1 MRPAAATLAALALTG
16 CGAERTPVSDP
27 RVPAQ
32 VFRRDTADFARAGLR
47 FQLPAGWQVREGP
60 APLVAA
66 ASSGPVTVAV
76 WRYPRREPL
85 PQDDLA
91 LSEAR
96 RDLLAAAR
104 ARDPTLEVT
113 ASRTTTV
120 DGRPAVEVRGT
131 GEVDGQRRELRSTHV
146 YAFGAEVVVDGYAPR
161 RDLPLLEREVLGPL
175 LASLRVR
182 EP

>member
-1 MRPAAATLAALALTG
+1 MRRAAPLLAAAALAG
-16 CGAERTPVSDP
+16 CGAERTPVADP
-27 RVPAQ
+27 GRPAE
-32 VFRRDTADFARAGLR
+32 VFRRDTADFARLGLR
-47 FQLPAGWQVREGP
+47 FQLPVGWQVQQGP

-66 ASSGPVTVAV
+66 VSSGPVTVAV
-76 WRYPRREPL
+76 WRYPRAEPL
-85 PQDDLA
+85 PEGDLA

-96 RDLLAAAR
+96 RALLAAAR

-113 ASRTTTV
+113 ASQATTV
-120 DGRPAVEVRGT
+120 AGRPAVQVQGT
-131 GEVDGQRRELRSTHV
+131 GEVDGRRRELRSTHL

-161 RDLPLLEREVLGPL
+161 RHLRVLEREVLAPL